1 MAVELAYALITP
13 YSLLKSRTGGIISR
27 LLSADL
33 ELEAA
38 RMMAPSDEF
47 VDRYKALLA
56 GQSITSPLREAL
68 LDYCDAFLRPNN
80 RMGISNRT
88 MLLLFRGENATKT
101 LSDLVGPITRTPR
114 GDTVRGTYG
123 DYVLERDGRVHYF
136 EPACLVC
143 TEPRAMPDHL
153 RLLAEFADRD
163 GGIVTHAVKLPPD
176 VRAETTLVILKPDN
190 FRRGSARPGNIVDMF
205 ARTGLFIVGAKVLHL
220 TVAQAEEFYGPLRK
234 VFVDRLRANVARRAA
249 ESLRKAF
256 EFDIPAEAIEQIGDI
271 LKVYNAECEFNRIVE
286 YMTGR
291 NPAKLTSPGE
301 RHMPGA
307 EKCLA
312 LLYHGEGAVEKIR
325 DRLGTTNPREAKAG
339 SIRSVYGDD
348 LMRNAAHASD
358 SLASAERERRI
369 IGLWEDKPPC
379 DVALIIGLYLA
390 SLGQGGVPPG
400 SPGEQRS
407 P

>member
-1 MAVELAYALITP
+1 MAAELAYALITP

-27 LLSADL
+27 LLSTDL
-33 ELEAA
+33 ELDAA

-47 VDRYKALLA
+47 VDRYKALLSA
-56 GQSITSPLREAL
+56 QNIQSPVKEAL
-68 LDYCDAFLRPNN
+68 LDYCDAYLRPNN
-80 RMGISNRT
+80 RLGISNRAL
-88 MLLLFRGENATKT
+88 LLLFRGENAGQ
-101 LSDLVGPITRTPR
+101 LLNDVAGPIGRQPR

-123 DYVLERDGRVHYF
+123 DYVLDLDGHIHYF
-136 EPACLVC
+136 EPACLIC
-143 TEPRAMPDHL
+143 TDPTAMAGHL

-163 GGIVTHAVKLPPD
+163 GGVVTRAVKLPPD
-176 VRAETTLVILKPDN
+176 AKAETTLVILKPDN

-205 ARTGLFIVGAKVLHL
+205 ARTGLFIVGAKLLHL

-234 VFVDRLRANVARRAA
+234 IFTQKLRGNVARRAA
-249 ESLRKAF
+249 EALREAF
-256 EFDIPAEAIEQIGDI
+256 AFDIPADAVEQIGDI
-271 LKVYNAECEFNRIVE
+271 LKVYNAEHEFNRIVE

-301 RHMPGA
+301 RHMPGG

-312 LLYHGEGAVEKIR
+312 LLYHGESAIEKIR

-339 SIRSVYGDD
+339 SVRSNYGDD

-379 DVALIIGLYLA
+379 DVTLLIGLHLA
-390 SLGQGGVPPG
+390 SLNQGMAPPPCA
-400 SPGEQRS
+400 STP
-407 P
+407 

>member
-1 MAVELAYALITP
+1 MAAELAYALITP

-27 LLSADL
+27 LLSTAL
-33 ELEAA
+33 EPEAA

-56 GQSITSPLREAL
+56 AQSIPSPVKDAL

-80 RMGISNRT
+80 RLGISNRT
-88 MLLLFRGENATKT
+88 LLLLFRGENAGQV
-101 LSDLVGPITRTPR
+101 LNDIVGPIGRTPR

-123 DYVLERDGRVHYF
+123 DYVLERDGRIHYF

-143 TEPRAMPDHL
+143 TDPKAMPDHL

-163 GGIVTHAVKLPPD
+163 GGIVTRAVKLPPEA
-176 VRAETTLVILKPDN
+176 RAETTLVILKPDN

-205 ARTGLFIVGAKVLHL
+205 ARTGLFIVGAKILHL

-234 VFVDRLRANVARRAA
+234 MFVDRLRANVARRAG

-256 EFDIPAEAIEQIGDI
+256 DFDIPSDAVEKIGDI
-271 LKVYNAECEFNRIVE
+271 LKVFNAEHEFNRIVE

-312 LLYHGEGAVEKIR
+312 LLYHGEEAIEKIR

-358 SLASAERERRI
+358 SLASAERERRV
-369 IGLWEDKPPC
+369 IGLWDDKPPC
-379 DVALIIGLYLA
+379 DVNLIIGLYLA
-390 SLGQGGVPPG
+390 SLHQEMAPPPCA
-400 SPGEQRS
+400 STP
-407 P
+407 

>member
-13 YSLLKSRTGGIISR
+13 YSLLKSRTGGIIGR
-27 LLSADL
+27 LLSTGL
-33 ELEAA
+33 EFEAA

-47 VDRYKALLA
+47 VDRYKELLSRQDI
-56 GQSITSPLREAL
+56 QSPVREAL
-68 LDYCDAFLRPNN
+68 LDYCDAFLRPAN
-80 RMGISNRT
+80 RLGISNRT
-88 MLLLFRGENATKT
+88 MLLLFRGENAVQV
-101 LSDLVGPITRTPR
+101 LNDIVGPISRTPR

-123 DYVLERDGRVHYF
+123 DYVVERDGRVHYF
-136 EPACLVC
+136 EPACLIC
-143 TEPRAMPDHL
+143 TDPKMMPEHL
-153 RLLAEFADRD
+153 RLLSEFADRD

-176 VRAETTLVILKPDN
+176 VRPETTLVILKPDN

-205 ARTGLFIVGAKVLHL
+205 ARTGLFIVGARVLHL

-234 VFVDRLRANVARRAA
+234 IFVDKLRANVIARAS

-256 EFDIPAEAIEQIGDI
+256 EFDIPAEAIERIGDI
-271 LKVYNAECEFNRIVE
+271 LKVYNAEHEFNRIVE

-301 RHMPGA
+301 RHMPGV

-312 LLYHGEGAVEKIR
+312 LLYHGERAVEKIR

-358 SLASAERERRI
+358 SVASAERERRI

-379 DVALIIGLYLA
+379 DVKVIIDQFLA
-390 SLGQGGVPPG
+390 SQKQG
-400 SPGEQRS
+400 
-407 P
+407 